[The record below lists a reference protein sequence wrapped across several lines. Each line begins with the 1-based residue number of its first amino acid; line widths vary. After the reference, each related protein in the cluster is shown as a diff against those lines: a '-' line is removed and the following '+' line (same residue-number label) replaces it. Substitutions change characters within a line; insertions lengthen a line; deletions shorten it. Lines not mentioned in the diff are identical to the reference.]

1 MSGTNDGVMAQTSST
16 ASMATLVD
24 YLKTAFRQEGP
35 DTYSVPDE
43 IKPLF
48 KLSFQPNESRH
59 LRDLHK
65 TLEDGRPKNILRLVP
80 SSLCP
85 IISIVLHYPYSQ
97 AQSKLLYLF
106 VETVRQYKNETI
118 LRKLMARVQTDPVT
132 ADSVRERREYMS
144 KKLAACVLRHVTS
157 DGKDIQLRWRAT
169 QLLCVV
175 LHENLSAT
183 NVIVQ
188 SQCHKLSSMLEA
200 DESYVLRILVADVI
214 RELLH
219 TGAERANFKSP
230 RSQDLI
236 EKFPVAK
243 EPDATWMSRVV
254 DHLSDIDVGRA
265 FSEQTERIFRVQR
278 LQCGDSACFQYSSAF
293 IATISKDI
301 TFLIPNGASMLTL
314 LSIPLTSDLCMTSVA
329 RESETSSSSIIDI
342 RYRENNGY
350 RITNGNKS
358 AIDNI
363 TITFC
368 DEESADSFQRLAEER
383 KGTISERANEAGPE
397 AAQKVLKPLDKHS
410 WSIVD
415 VSQEHVGTEP
425 VSDPVAVNNNRNDSG
440 RLVEGTFPET
450 LNSHLP
456 AATTASNQNRHPA
469 ISDRFHTPQQANL
482 YLTSPK
488 PSTKASVTFVA
499 RSSPV
504 SADQAQYFPNL
515 KCSTRNP
522 NKRQKQTFSIPVPM
536 APLDDGRSK
545 QPVQSP
551 PPAPGMAG
559 LKKRSLGKA
568 ATQRS
573 QAQTEPSSDYDLPN
587 GNEESAHP
595 DKKAKTKS
603 SREPAKTTA
612 AAESQKRSTRAVV
625 TDKDAHRKSKDRQ
638 RTTNSPDKGTQ
649 RTAASTRARRAAKT
663 QTYVENSD
671 DSSDDKAKED
681 PPGQDNEEHAEDS
694 YPLEN
699 NAAEAAMQSAK
710 MSFTSNLKT
719 LVATEDPRSAQKAT
733 TGTSDGTTTT
743 PQRVVNPLIE
753 ESIPSVSEKVLR
765 KPSIVHFEPQGPG
778 NQATP
783 LVASASKDT
792 QRISPGLSAGVQ
804 VRKPNALCGSAD
816 AQGSGPDVSQMP
828 DDLVCNEGV
837 LTSGEN
843 VNVLMHEDRNKV
855 NAEVHNPE
863 DNHVEPPE
871 DQAEGID
878 GLPAGQHSHQAEGI
892 DGITGGRNSHQAES
906 MDGITDGRHS
916 PTAKHPDEGN
926 VEVAVAEPKET
937 PNTENRSQSDAES
950 ATAEKHDLVM
960 HGVRLESNAD
970 TVTANV
976 IYPVHAEQANRR
988 RYREDGNPGRA
999 DSPMHHSKTLSEET
1013 DERPSQVRSRTSM
1026 EQEDSEYVES
1036 ESSDDVMEVTDVSA
1050 ETPLNIR
1057 RRSTGPQTPALD
1069 DIPPVE
1075 KMTRQKESIRYQDHD
1090 RRSIDVSAIL
1100 DDEYPQAERV
1110 INTHKIRS
1118 ILRSGV
1124 EDVSVQVEQYEAG
1137 ADAELAQHATRGKG
1151 NAMAALA
1158 TATTT
1163 TTKAQSSDRINC
1175 MGPPPTRSTLS
1186 KLYPPTRSVLLKTNL
1201 QPSATGKNS
1210 NKVVQD
1216 QAPVQHHS
1224 RLEEPKPVPP
1234 VPVRV
1239 KKAVPPSNPVPTVEA
1254 EVPPGTPMSFCTRW
1268 DMDAPDAAV
1277 DATDGEMRVPKK
1289 DMAQKSGDTSLTLIN
1304 GDDFVDTHRS
1314 GTWPRRGRRLRSLST
1329 DDMSSIV
1336 SPSRDEAFAPTKNQA
1351 RTDLKVRDSQRGLLN
1366 AVMEITK
1373 DVLLRFGQEEDAI
1386 RTKVDE
1392 FCRGGDQ
1399 IVQTLTDSWNERLDH
1414 EQRNMTHKLAE
1425 EKNVLTEACVL
1436 FKEQNTDSWRGVI
1449 SEADMKTRA
1458 EKRSINLTATIEA
1471 LKSRQEGM

>member
-1 MSGTNDGVMAQTSST
+1 
-16 ASMATLVD
+16 
-24 YLKTAFRQEGP
+24 
-35 DTYSVPDE
+35 
-43 IKPLF
+43 
-48 KLSFQPNESRH
+48 
-59 LRDLHK
+59 
-65 TLEDGRPKNILRLVP
+65 
-80 SSLCP
+80 
-85 IISIVLHYPYSQ
+85 
-97 AQSKLLYLF
+97 
-106 VETVRQYKNETI
+106 
-118 LRKLMARVQTDPVT
+118 
-132 ADSVRERREYMS
+132 
-144 KKLAACVLRHVTS
+144 
-157 DGKDIQLRWRAT
+157 
-169 QLLCVV
+169 
-175 LHENLSAT
+175 
-183 NVIVQ
+183 
-188 SQCHKLSSMLEA
+188 MLEA

-230 RSQDLI
+230 RAQDII

-329 RESETSSSSIIDI
+329 SESETSSSSIIDI

-368 DEESADSFQRLAEER
+368 DEESADSFHRLAEER
-383 KGTISERANEAGPE
+383 KGKISERENEAGPE

-410 WSIVD
+410 WSIVN

-425 VSDPVAVNNNRNDSG
+425 ISDPMAVNNNGNNSG

-456 AATTASNQNRHPA
+456 AATTASNQNRRPA

-482 YLTSPK
+482 NFTSPK
-488 PSTKASVTFVA
+488 PSTKASVAFAA

-504 SADQAQYFPNL
+504 SADQAEYFPDL
-515 KCSTRNP
+515 EITTRNP
-522 NKRQKQTFSIPVPM
+522 GERQNQTFSIPVPM

-545 QPVQSP
+545 QPVLSP
-551 PPAPGMAG
+551 TPAPGMAG
-559 LKKRSLGKA
+559 LKKRSFGKA

-573 QAQTEPSSDYDLPN
+573 QAQTETSSDYDLPN

-595 DKKAKTKS
+595 NKK
-603 SREPAKTTA
+603 AKTTA
-612 AAESQKRSTRAVV
+612 AAESRKRSTKAVV
-625 TDKDAHRKSKDRQ
+625 TEKDAHGKSKDRQ
-638 RTTNSPDKGTQ
+638 RTTKSLDKETQ
-649 RTAASTRARRAAKT
+649 KTAASTRVRRAAKT
-663 QTYVENSD
+663 RTYVEHSD

-681 PPGQDNEEHAEDS
+681 PPALAQDNDERAEDS

-699 NAAEAAMQSAK
+699 NDAEAAVQSAK
-710 MSFTSNLKT
+710 MSFTSNLMT
-719 LVATEDPRSAQKAT
+719 LVATEAGEDPMSAQKAT

-753 ESIPSVSEKVLR
+753 GSIPSVSEKVLR

-783 LVASASKDT
+783 RVASASKDT
-792 QRISPGLSAGVQ
+792 QRISTRLSAGVQ

-816 AQGSGPDVSQMP
+816 AQGSGPNDFQMR
-828 DDLVCNEGV
+828 DDLVDNDGV
-837 LTSGEN
+837 VTSDEN
-843 VNVLMHEDRNKV
+843 MNVLMHEDQNKI
-855 NAEVHNPE
+855 NAEFQNPE

-878 GLPAGQHSHQAEGI
+878 GLPAGQNSHQAEGI
-892 DGITGGRNSHQAES
+892 DGITGGRHSHQAES
-906 MDGITDGRHS
+906 MDGITGGRHS

-926 VEVAVAEPKET
+926 VEVAVVEPKET
-937 PNTENRSQSDAES
+937 PNTENRSQSDADS

-976 IYPVHAEQANRR
+976 IYPVHAKQANRR
-988 RYREDGNPGRA
+988 SNTEDGNLGRA

-1026 EQEDSEYVES
+1026 EQEVFEYVES

-1057 RRSTGPQTPALD
+1057 RRSPGPQTPAFD

-1090 RRSIDVSAIL
+1090 RRSIDISAIL
-1100 DDEYPQAERV
+1100 EDEYPQAERV

-1137 ADAELAQHATRGKG
+1137 ADAGLTQHATRDKR
-1151 NAMAALA
+1151 NDMAALA

-1163 TTKAQSSDRINC
+1163 TTKAHTSESARQKTINTPSERINS

-1186 KLYPPTRSVLLKTNL
+1186 KLHH
-1201 QPSATGKNS
+1201 
-1210 NKVVQD
+1210 
-1216 QAPVQHHS
+1216 QAPVQHS
-1224 RLEEPKPVPP
+1224 PRPEEPKPVPPVP

-1254 EVPPGTPMSFCTRW
+1254 EVPPGTPLSFCTRW
-1268 DMDAPDAAV
+1268 DMEAPDAAA
-1277 DATDGEMRVPKK
+1277 DATDGEMHVPKNK

-1304 GDDFVDTHRS
+1304 GDDFVDAHRS
-1314 GTWPRRGRRLRSLST
+1314 ATGPRRGRRLRSIST

-1336 SPSRDEAFAPTKNQA
+1336 SPSRSEAFAPAQKQA
-1351 RTDLKVRDSQRGLLN
+1351 RTDLKVRDSQRGLLD

-1386 RTKVDE
+1386 KTKVEE
-1392 FCRGGDQ
+1392 FYRGGGQ
-1399 IVQTLTDSWNERLDH
+1399 IVQTLADSWNERLAH
-1414 EQRNMTHKLAE
+1414 EHRNMTHKLAE
-1425 EKNVLTEACVL
+1425 EKNVLREACEH
-1436 FKEQNTDSWRGVI
+1436 FKEQNMDSWRGVI
-1449 SEADMKTRA
+1449 SKAQMKTRA
-1458 EKRSINLTATIEA
+1458 EKRSIKLTAKIEA
-1471 LKSRQEGM
+1471 LRSRQACI